1 MKEMEIMRKLKAGL
15 VSGWKLA
22 KPFLF
27 LMTIRQGKRTRTLDG
42 LMGLWTKD
50 GGPEGPAHSRP
61 TIVVG
66 RPWLGPNGSQLG
78 LGDRWGHK

>member
-1 MKEMEIMRKLKAGL
+1 MKAWL

-27 LMTIRQGKRTRTLDG
+27 LMTIRQGKQTRTLDG

-61 TIVVG
+61 TMVVG
-66 RPWLGPNGSQLG
+66 SHGWASMGPSLALVTGGTINDGI
-78 LGDRWGHK
+78 